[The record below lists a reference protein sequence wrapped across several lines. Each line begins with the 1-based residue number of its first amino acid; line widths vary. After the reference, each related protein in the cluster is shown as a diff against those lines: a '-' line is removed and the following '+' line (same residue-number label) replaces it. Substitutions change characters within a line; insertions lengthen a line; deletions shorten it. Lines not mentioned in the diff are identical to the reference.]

1 MANYTQEDIAK
12 QPEHIQQRIKQL
24 EYELKVFL
32 EAAEDYVPDGKK
44 RSTHHTKRIDIHRR
58 IANLLKCGYEHPAQ
72 NPESQAK
79 KRAKNMELYGFP
91 QGNLK
96 AINASKLAKGYGN
109 VFGPNA
115 QAKQDAKRKETVA
128 KMLATKEKRGS
139 QIGAGKK
146 AAETKRINGTI
157 SEAAKKANATRKL
170 KYPKGAC
177 DWDKHVKRMT
187 EEYGSMKEYH
197 HQRALK
203 AAANHDYQADN
214 EKKRAKFGTAN
225 NYAKIQETVKK
236 KTGKDH
242 PCQVENCRKRGRAY
256 SQVNQKYQHTL
267 ESTFNIQMQHDKSIG
282 SQDYDLAYN
291 NLLIELNPTIS
302 HSCTH
307 SYAELTGKPATERDY
322 PHDMWYHINKQ
333 QNAIQHGYRCIQK
346 FDWDDNKKFFE
357 LIRSIIA
364 TNTLPKFYARK
375 CIIVEIDQKT
385 AKAFQEKYHLQG
397 SVWSQPICLGLFDKT
412 TNELVQVMTF
422 GKTRHGRK
430 SNTNEYEL
438 LRLCSAN
445 CIVVGGTQR
454 LFKYFIER
462 WQPQTII
469 SYCDL
474 SKFTGA
480 IYEQLGFE
488 LKRIVP
494 SLRYVRQLNKD
505 KRLPYI
511 VSASL
516 LRIHGADRLLGTS
529 YGKGTSNHDIMLAH
543 GYVGV
548 YDCGQATYVWH
559 SNNQQQ

>member
-1 MANYTQEDIAK
+1 MTNYTLEDVAK

-32 EAAEDYVPDGKK
+32 ETTEDYVPDGKK

-96 AINASKLAKGYGN
+96 AINASKLAKGYKS

-115 QAKQDAKRKETVA
+115 QAKQDAKRAKTVA
-128 KMLATKEKRGS
+128 KMLATKEERGS

-177 DWDKHVKRMT
+177 DWHKHVERMT
-187 EEYGSMKEYH
+187 AEYGSMKEYY

-214 EKKRAKFGTAN
+214 EKKRAKFNGKAQNIDKIKDTCN
-225 NYAKIQETVKK
+225 KRYGYDWPCMLPHVRSRAK
-236 KTGKDH
+236 
-242 PCQVENCRKRGRAY
+242 AY
-256 SQVNQKYQHTL
+256 SKLNQKYQHTL
-267 ESTFNIQMQHDKSIG
+267 ETIFNIQIEHDKMVG
-282 SQDYDLAYN
+282 SQDYDLAYS
-291 NLLIELNPTIS
+291 NLLIELNPTVS

-307 SYAELTGKPATERDY
+307 SYAELTGKTVTSNDY
-322 PHDMWYHINKQ
+322 PHDIWYHVNKQ

-346 FDWDDNKKFFE
+346 FDWDDSKKFFE

-364 TNTLPKFYARK
+364 TDTLPKFYARK
-375 CIIVEIDQKT
+375 CNIVELEQKV
-385 AKAFQEKYHLQG
+385 AKAFQEQYHLQG
-397 SVWSQPICLGLFDKT
+397 SVWSQPICLGLIDMQ

-430 SNTNEYEL
+430 SNTNDYEL

-445 CIVVGGTQR
+445 CIVVGGAQR
-454 LFKYFIER
+454 LFKYFVEH
-462 WQPQTII
+462 WQPQTIV

-474 SKFTGA
+474 SKFTGT

-488 LKRIVP
+488 LKRISP
-494 SLRYVRQLNKD
+494 SLRYVRYKNKD

-511 VSASL
+511 VSSAL
-516 LRIHGADRLLGTS
+516 LRMHGADRLLGTN

-548 YDCGQATYVWH
+548 YDCGQATYVWQ
-559 SNNQQQ
+559 SDKN

>member
-1 MANYTQEDIAK
+1 MTNYTQEDIAK

-32 EAAEDYVPDGKK
+32 ETTEDYVPDGKK
-44 RSTHHTKRIDIHRR
+44 RSTHHTKQIDIHRR

-96 AINASKLAKGYGN
+96 AINASKLAKGYRSI
-109 VFGPNA
+109 FGPDA

-128 KMLATKEKRGS
+128 KMLATKEERGS

-146 AAETKRINGTI
+146 AAETKRINSTI
-157 SEAAKKANATRKL
+157 SASAKKANATRKS
-170 KYPKGAC
+170 KYPKAAC
-177 DWDKHVKRMT
+177 DWDKHVERMT
-187 EEYGSMKEYH
+187 AEYGSMKEYY

-203 AAANHDYQADN
+203 AAANHDYQADV
-214 EKKRAKFGTAN
+214 EKKRAKFNGKGN
-225 NYAKIQETVKK
+225 NIEKINATCKEKYDVDWACQLPQCAEAAPKYSNPNKFWKEKCDMTFDISMEIEKSV
-236 KTGKDH
+236 GK
-242 PCQVENCRKRGRAY
+242 Q
-256 SQVNQKYQHTL
+256 S
-267 ESTFNIQMQHDKSIG
+267 
-282 SQDYDLAYN
+282 YDLSYN
-291 NLLIELNPTIS
+291 NLLIEINPTRTHNSTIS
-302 HSCTH
+302 FGHLKWPKRYPNC
-307 SYAELTGKPATERDY
+307 

-346 FDWDDNKKFFE
+346 FDWDDDNKFFE
-357 LIRSIIA
+357 LIRSIIS

-375 CIIVEIDQKT
+375 CIITEIDQKT

-397 SVWSQPICLGLFDKT
+397 SVWSQPICLGLFDKA

-454 LFKYFIER
+454 LFKYFIEH

-494 SLRYVRQLNKD
+494 CLRYVRLTNNCQ
-505 KRLPYI
+505 LPYI
-511 VSASL
+511 ISASL
-516 LRIHGADRLLGTS
+516 LRLHGADRLLGTS

-543 GYVGV
+543 GYVEV

-559 SNNQQQ
+559 LNN